1 MPFDRF
7 DLEIP
12 APSVETHLLGRIEYG
27 QCAELQERLVGQIA
41 RRDDGQIRL
50 LFCEHPQIITVGRG
64 GSPGDVQLDSKLIRH
79 GQIEVRWVK
88 RGGGCM
94 VHLPGQLAVYPI
106 VPLRWH
112 GMSVGQYL
120 DRFQAGILAALDEL
134 DFPAQTRPPQ
144 TRPTWGEGSNP
155 AADVDLGTN
164 QPHAHG
170 IWGRNGRLVT
180 FGIAVR
186 DWVSSHGAFIN
197 VCPAMGLFKL
207 IDGERQSSLMIERRH
222 RANMSGVRAA
232 LVRHLSESLGC
243 GRYHIYTGHPM
254 LKGKTILPTTRH

>member
-1 MPFDRF
+1 MPFDRSEF
-7 DLEIP
+7 EIP
-12 APSVETHLLGRIEYG
+12 TPSVENHLLGRIEHG
-27 QCAELQERLVGQIA
+27 QCVKLQDRLVKQIA
-41 RRDDGQIRL
+41 RRDDGQICL

-64 GSPGDVQLDSKLIRH
+64 GSPGDIQYDSKLVRH
-79 GQIEVRWVK
+79 GQLEVRWVK

-112 GMSVGQYL
+112 GMSVGGYL
-120 DRFQAGILAALDEL
+120 DRLQAGILSALDEL
-134 DFPAQTRPPQ
+134 GFPAQTRPPV
-144 TRPTWGEGSNP
+144 SNDSDS
-155 AADVDLGTN
+155 AADVEPGAGHPRVH
-164 QPHAHG
+164 QSRAHG
-170 IWGRNGRLVT
+170 IWGRNGRLVS

-186 DWVSSHGAFIN
+186 DWVSYHGAFIN

-207 IDGERQSSLMIERRH
+207 IEDERQSSLMVERRH

-254 LKGKTILPTTRH
+254 LKGKTVLPTSRH

>member
-12 APSVETHLLGRIEYG
+12 APSIETHLLGRIEYS
-27 QCAELQERLVGQIA
+27 QCAELQERLVTQIA
-41 RRDDGQIRL
+41 RRDDGQICL
-50 LFCEHPQIITVGRG
+50 LFCEHPQIITIGRG
-64 GSPGDVQLDSKLIRH
+64 GSPGDVQYDSKLIRH
-79 GQIEVRWVK
+79 GQLEVRWVK

-112 GMSVGQYL
+112 GLSVGRYL

-134 DFPAQTRPPQ
+134 GFPAQTRPPLDGG
-144 TRPTWGEGSNP
+144 PNP
-155 AADVDLGTN
+155 AADVDSGTN

-170 IWGRNGRLVT
+170 IWGRNGRLVS
-180 FGIAVR
+180 FGVAVR
-186 DWVSSHGAFIN
+186 DWVTYHGAFIN

-207 IDGERQSSLMIERRH
+207 IEGDRQSSLMIERRH
-222 RANMSGVRAA
+222 RANMSAVRTA
-232 LVRHLSESLGC
+232 LVHHLSESLGC
-243 GRYHIYTGHPM
+243 QRYHIYTGHPM
-254 LKGKTILPTTRH
+254 LKGRTVMPSARH